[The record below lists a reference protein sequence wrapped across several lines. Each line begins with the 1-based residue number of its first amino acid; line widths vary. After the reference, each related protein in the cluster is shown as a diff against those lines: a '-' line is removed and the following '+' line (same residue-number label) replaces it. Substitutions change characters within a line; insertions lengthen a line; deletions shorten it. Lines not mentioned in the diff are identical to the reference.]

1 MENLPEIVKP
11 KLDIIFKRIFGDV
24 KNKEIV
30 MRFLSDILEISR
42 EKMKDIHF
50 DNGELTSKYL
60 EEKFS
65 RLDLKIELKDVDDV
79 NDKIINVEMQVNSEP
94 AFRERTLYYWSKMYS
109 EELKSGE
116 EYDLLK
122 QTSKMYSEELKSGE
136 EYDLLKQTI
145 CINIINF
152 NLFDSPEYQS
162 HFQILEKARHELLTD
177 KLSIYFFELR
187 KLKKSSTGKPLEDWL
202 NFINAEKKEDLMAL
216 ELSTKIPEVKDVIE
230 QIRELSA
237 DEKLRREAFYREKRL
252 HDEANAINGSRREGI
267 RIGRV
272 EGEKIGRAEGEKIGR
287 AEKEK
292 ELVEKLL
299 KKGFSKEQI
308 EDILN

>member
-1 MENLPEIVKP
+1 MTEQLPEIVKP

-30 MRFLSDILEISR
+30 MRFLSDLLEIPR
-42 EKMKDIHF
+42 ETMKDIHF
-50 DNGELTSKYL
+50 ENGDLSPKYL
-60 EEKFS
+60 DLKFS
-65 RLDLKIELKDVDDV
+65 RLDLKIELKDVNDS

-122 QTSKMYSEELKSGE
+122 QT
-136 EYDLLKQTI
+136 I

-162 HFQILEKARHELLTD
+162 HFQILEKDRHELLTD
-177 KLSIYFFELR
+177 KFQIYFFELK
-187 KLKKSSTGKPLEDWL
+187 KLKKSSKGKAVEDWL

-216 ELSTKIPEVKDVIE
+216 EMSTKIPEVKDVIVKV
-230 QIRELSA
+230 RELSA

-267 RIGRV
+267 
-272 EGEKIGRAEGEKIGR
+272 KIGRAEGY
-287 AEKEK
+287 KEIRQK
-292 ELVEKLL
+292 MKQ
-299 KKGFSKEQI
+299 KGYSEEQI
-308 EDILN
+308 NDLLGAVN

>member
-1 MENLPEIVKP
+1 MTEQLPEIVKP
-11 KLDIIFKRIFGDV
+11 KIDIIFKRIFGDI

-30 MRFLSDILEISR
+30 MRFLSDLLEIPR
-42 EKMKDIHF
+42 ETMKDIHF
-50 DNGELTSKYL
+50 ENVELSPEYL
-60 EEKFS
+60 DLKFS
-65 RLDLKIELKDVDDV
+65 RLDLKIELKDVNDF

-122 QTSKMYSEELKSGE
+122 QT
-136 EYDLLKQTI
+136 I

-162 HFQILEKARHELLTD
+162 HFQILEKDRHELLTD
-177 KLSIYFFELR
+177 KFQIYFFELK
-187 KLKKSSTGKPLEDWL
+187 KLKKSSKGKAVEDWL

-216 ELSTKIPEVKDVIE
+216 ELSTNIPEVKDVIVKV
-230 QIRELSA
+230 RELSA

-267 RIGRV
+267 
-272 EGEKIGRAEGEKIGR
+272 KIGRAEGY
-287 AEKEK
+287 KEIRQK
-292 ELVEKLL
+292 MKQ
-299 KKGFSKEQI
+299 KGYSEEQI
-308 EDILN
+308 NDLLGAVN

>member
-1 MENLPEIVKP
+1 MSKIKENKYMENLPEIVKP

-30 MRFLSDILEISR
+30 MRFLSDILDIPR
-42 EKMKDIHF
+42 KRMKDIHF
-50 DNGELTSKYL
+50 GNVELTSKYL

-65 RLDLKIELKDVDDV
+65 RLDLKIELKDVDDS

-116 EYDLLK
+116 EYDF
-122 QTSKMYSEELKSGE
+122 
-136 EYDLLKQTI
+136 LKQTI

-152 NLFDSPEYQS
+152 NLFDSLEYQS

-177 KLSIYFFELR
+177 KFQIYFFELR
-187 KLKKSSTGKPLEDWL
+187 KLKKSSTGKAVEDWL

-230 QIRELSA
+230 QVRELSA
-237 DEKLRREAFYREKRL
+237 DEELRRLAFYREKRL

-267 RIGRV
+267 RIGRAEGRA

-292 ELVEKLL
+292 EFVKVMRL
-299 KKGFSKEQI
+299 KGYSEEQI
-308 EDILN
+308 NDILGAIN

>member
-30 MRFLSDILEISR
+30 MRFLSDILDIPR
-42 EKMKDIHF
+42 KRMKDIHF
-50 DNGELTSKYL
+50 GNVELTSKYL

-65 RLDLKIELKDVDDV
+65 RLDLKIELKDVDDA

-122 QTSKMYSEELKSGE
+122 QT
-136 EYDLLKQTI
+136 I

-152 NLFDSPEYQS
+152 NLFDSSEYQS

-187 KLKKSSTGKPLEDWL
+187 KLKKSSTGKAVEDWL

-216 ELSTKIPEVKDVIE
+216 ELSTKIPEVKDVIK
-230 QIRELSA
+230 QVCELSA

-267 RIGRV
+267 RIGRAEGEKIGRA

-292 ELVEKLL
+292 EFVKVMRL
-299 KKGFSKEQI
+299 KGYSEEQI
-308 EDILN
+308 NDILGAIN

>member
-1 MENLPEIVKP
+1 MTEQLPEIVKP

-30 MRFLSDILEISR
+30 MRFLSDLLEIPR
-42 EKMKDIHF
+42 ESMKDIHF
-50 DNGELTSKYL
+50 ENVDLSPKYL
-60 EEKFS
+60 DLKFS
-65 RLDLKIELKDVDDV
+65 RLDLKIELKDVNDF

-109 EELKSGE
+109 EELKSG
-116 EYDLLK
+116 
-122 QTSKMYSEELKSGE
+122 Q

-152 NLFDSPEYQS
+152 NLFDSLEYQS
-162 HFQILEKARHELLTD
+162 HFQILEKDRHELLTD
-177 KLSIYFFELR
+177 KFQIYFFELR
-187 KLKKSSTGKPLEDWL
+187 KLKKSSKGKAVEDWL
-202 NFINAEKKEDLMAL
+202 NFINAEKKEELMAL
-216 ELSTKIPEVKDVIE
+216 ELSTNIPEVKDVIE

-267 RIGRV
+267 
-272 EGEKIGRAEGEKIGR
+272 K
-287 AEKEK
+287 
-292 ELVEKLL
+292 
-299 KKGFSKEQI
+299 
-308 EDILN
+308 

>member
-30 MRFLSDILEISR
+30 MRFLSDMLEIPLKR
-42 EKMKDIHF
+42 IKDIHF

-65 RLDLKIELKDVDDV
+65 RLDLKIELKDVDDS

-122 QTSKMYSEELKSGE
+122 QT
-136 EYDLLKQTI
+136 I

-152 NLFDSPEYQS
+152 NF
-162 HFQILEKARHELLTD
+162 
-177 KLSIYFFELR
+177 
-187 KLKKSSTGKPLEDWL
+187 
-202 NFINAEKKEDLMAL
+202 
-216 ELSTKIPEVKDVIE
+216 V
-230 QIRELSA
+230 
-237 DEKLRREAFYREKRL
+237 
-252 HDEANAINGSRREGI
+252 
-267 RIGRV
+267 
-272 EGEKIGRAEGEKIGR
+272 
-287 AEKEK
+287 
-292 ELVEKLL
+292 
-299 KKGFSKEQI
+299 
-308 EDILN
+308 

>member
-1 MENLPEIVKP
+1 MSKIKENKYMENLPEIVKP

-30 MRFLSDILEISR
+30 MRFLSDMLEIPLKR
-42 EKMKDIHF
+42 IKDIHF

-65 RLDLKIELKDVDDV
+65 RLDLKIELQDVDDS

-122 QTSKMYSEELKSGE
+122 QT
-136 EYDLLKQTI
+136 I

-152 NLFDSPEYQS
+152 NLFDSLEYQS

-177 KLSIYFFELR
+177 KFQIYFFELR
-187 KLKKSSTGKPLEDWL
+187 KLKKSSTGKAVEDWL

-237 DEKLRREAFYREKRL
+237 DEKLRRLAFYREKRL

-267 RIGRV
+267 RIGR
-272 EGEKIGRAEGEKIGR
+272 AEGR

-292 ELVEKLL
+292 EFVKAMRL
-299 KKGFSKEQI
+299 KGYSEDQI
-308 EDILN
+308 NDILGAIN